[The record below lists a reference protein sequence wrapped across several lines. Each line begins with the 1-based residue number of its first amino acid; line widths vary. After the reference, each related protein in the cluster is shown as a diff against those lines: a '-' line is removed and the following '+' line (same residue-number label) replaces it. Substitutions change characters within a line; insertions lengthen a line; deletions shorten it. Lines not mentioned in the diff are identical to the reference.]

1 MIDNF
6 PKIKL
11 GNVKIFAGSKISFFE
26 INKKVLF
33 SKESESLVISST
45 SVHGIIEAQDDK
57 KYEDILNQSFLLN
70 PDGKPLSLLGRIL
83 GEQDI
88 EQIRGPDVLP
98 EICNITANSNLKHFF
113 YGGKEG
119 VADKLAVS
127 LINNNPELSVSGTF
141 CPPFRELSTK
151 EMDDIAKIINET
163 KTDIVWVGLSTPKQ
177 EKWASEI
184 RKRIKVKA
192 IYTVGAAFD
201 FEIGLVKPAP
211 SWIAKIYLE
220 WLYRILK
227 EPRRLL
233 ARYLKI
239 IPKFVYISINEILK
253 NKFS

>member
-6 PKIKL
+6 PEITL
-11 GNVKIFAGSKISFFE
+11 GGVNIFAGSKDSFFK
-26 INKKVLF
+26 INKEVLLAN
-33 SKESESLVISST
+33 ERESLVISST
-45 SVHGIIEAQDDK
+45 SVHGIIEAQKDK
-57 KYEDILNQSFLLN
+57 KYENILNQSFLLN
-70 PDGKPLSLLGRIL
+70 PDGRPLSLLGQIL
-83 GEQDI
+83 GKKDM

-98 EICNITANSNLKHFF
+98 EICRLTANSDLKHFF

-119 VADKLAVS
+119 VAEKLAES
-127 LINNNPELSVSGTF
+127 LINNNPELSVSGTY

-151 EMDDIAKIINET
+151 EMDEIAKLINESE
-163 KTDIVWVGLSTPKQ
+163 TDIIWVGLSTPKQ
-177 EKWASEI
+177 EKWANAI
-184 RKRIKVKA
+184 RKRVKVKA

-227 EPRRLL
+227 EPKRLL
-233 ARYLKI
+233 VRYLKI